1 MKNLKLLL
9 LLSFP
14 LHGLSQANIDG
25 LVKAERS
32 FSAYAV
38 SHGIKPAFLQF
49 ADSSGILF
57 DKGKA
62 VNAIQIWN
70 ARENRPGIL
79 NWFPDHV
86 EIAASHDFGYTT
98 GPWTFQ
104 PNSINDSI
112 VARGRFITVWH
123 LASNGE
129 WKFLV
134 DLGVTNIPASSDTI
148 LQKVEITDASLKPG
162 TIADLK
168 GTENSFITASKQSLK
183 DAYTRFLS
191 AQVVLNRNGIMPA
204 RSQLEIQEM
213 LDNVPQPIQF
223 SVDSVGIASSGDLGY
238 AYGSTSING
247 KIENYLHIW
256 RKEKEGWKLALE
268 VLRF

>member
-112 VARGRFITVWH
+112 VARG
-123 LASNGE
+123 
-129 WKFLV
+129 
-134 DLGVTNIPASSDTI
+134 
-148 LQKVEITDASLKPG
+148 
-162 TIADLK
+162 
-168 GTENSFITASKQSLK
+168 
-183 DAYTRFLS
+183 
-191 AQVVLNRNGIMPA
+191 
-204 RSQLEIQEM
+204 
-213 LDNVPQPIQF
+213 
-223 SVDSVGIASSGDLGY
+223 
-238 AYGSTSING
+238 
-247 KIENYLHIW
+247 
-256 RKEKEGWKLALE
+256 
-268 VLRF
+268 